1 MSGPR
6 RDPDMI
12 RPYVRTGGRVRPTR
26 TDVRLETLVKAAG
39 VPNGTLPPDARR
51 VLTLVGDAPGALAVA
66 DIAAAL
72 DLPLSTVRI
81 LVSDL
86 LDSRHLATPVDVR
99 SGRPDI
105 SILQEVLRGLRAK
118 V

>member
-1 MSGPR
+1 MTGPR

-26 TDVRLETLVKAAG
+26 SDVRWETLVKAAG
-39 VPNGTLPPDARR
+39 VPNSGLPPDARR
-51 VLTLVGDAPGALAVA
+51 VMTLVGDAPGALAVA

-72 DLPLSTVRI
+72 ELPLSTVRI

-86 LDSRHLATPVDVR
+86 LDSRHLATPINAR
-99 SGRPDI
+99 SDQPDI
-105 SILQEVLRGLRAK
+105 SVLQEVLRGLRAK